1 MSATLTFIKYLTLI
15 RNSFFLLVLVL
26 FATAMKIMS
35 KQIRYPSLIF
45 FSLSY
50 EQAFTKSCPQDLGLF
65 ISEKRFK
72 KYLDTSNVLWQ
83 VRSWKAK
90 RVISRG
96 FTYDSSFYLFT
107 RCNSWRSIFFTA
119 KSKID
124 RKKLLAI
131 LNQRYI
137 KEVYTKGFENFTWSV
152 TCQELKNRIQLVTTQ
167 SNYTSLPIGF
177 EEKFA
182 HKTFRVMMWYS
193 LNSQGISRD
202 FSAPEGIS
210 LDAIKG
216 KIDQQLVWTENQRQL
231 IKNKEVGQIAVVGS
245 CLFQANPQIIVKK
258 RDANQLSVLFF
269 DVAPLKD
276 NLSDKFPHNSDIKES
291 LYDYDFCSRLL
302 LDSISVLNHFVE
314 SRGIS
319 MQLKLKP
326 KRRSHPRDIN
336 YNRRYIKLLEDLKI
350 QDHRFSILSPDVNL
364 YSIIQTA
371 DLVLGP
377 PYTSPIFV
385 ARELGIPSCY
395 VAFKAKGWRIR
406 ESLDSIPVHFS
417 VETFQIF
424 LEQNFLHK

>member
-1 MSATLTFIKYLTLI
+1 M
-15 RNSFFLLVLVL
+15 L
-26 FATAMKIMS
+26 FATAKKLVS
-35 KQIRYPSLIF
+35 QQIRYPSLIIY
-45 FSLSY
+45 SLSY
-50 EQAFTKSCPQDLGLF
+50 EQAFTKSSPQDLGLF

-90 RVISRG
+90 RVKSHG

-107 RCNSWRSIFFTA
+107 RCNSWRCIFLTA
-119 KSKID
+119 KAKID
-124 RKKLLAI
+124 RKKLLTI
-131 LNQRYI
+131 LSQRYM
-137 KEVYTKGFENFTWSV
+137 KNVYTKGFENFTWSV
-152 TCQELKNRIQLVTTQ
+152 ACQELKDRIQLVTTQ

-202 FSAPEGIS
+202 FSTPEGIS

-216 KIDQQLVWTENQRQL
+216 KIDQQLVWTENQREL
-231 IKNKEVGQIAVVGS
+231 IKNKGVGRIAVVGS
-245 CLFQANPQIIVKK
+245 CLFQPKPQIIVKR
-258 RDANQLSVLFF
+258 RDAKQLSVLFF

-276 NLSDKFPHNSDIKES
+276 ILFDEFQHNSDIKES

-314 SRGIS
+314 SRGLS

-326 KRRSHPRDIN
+326 KRRSHPRAIN
-336 YNRRYIKLLEDLKI
+336 YNKRYMELLEDLKI

-364 YSIIQTA
+364 YSIIKTA

-385 ARELGIPSCY
+385 ARELNIPSCY
-395 VAFKAKGWRIR
+395 LAFKANGWRIK

-417 VETFQIF
+417 VESFQIF
-424 LEQNFLHK
+424 LEQKFLHK